1 MECAPL
7 VRLCAAKAYHCA
19 CREVIVDWRDD
30 CVERQRYLMADES
43 VFDEYS
49 ERDRISY
56 DIGLAENAALL
67 EFYSSD
73 PNMMDGVDPSRVM
86 RARRAKMAKVSPI
99 YQRIYDK
106 TAVQC
111 TAAPP
116 ILSWAKKAFPRLP
129 ENEALTT
136 LWDKVFKTLRIDGM
150 HDAVQQWQLRFAE
163 MQKQIQMLNALHLQS
178 LHYHNAQGTDIS
190 IQLPKDHEWHS
201 CLSRTKSGVTYAMNL
216 PSEEIYTVP
225 IKNGVDGIVY
235 GSIPLVYQ
243 GFVIKNYYLRFENGK
258 VVETGA
264 EEGADKLQALIGFDE
279 GASYLGEVALVPNDS
294 AIRKSGTLFY
304 NPLYDENASCHFA
317 LGMGLGEC
325 IRGGESMSQEELTAR
340 GVNQSKIHVD
350 FMIGTDDMSIT
361 GTTDCGRELP
371 IFVAGSFA
379 AMLFS

>member
-43 VFDEYS
+43 VFDKYS

-116 ILSWAKKAFPRLP
+116 ILSWAKKHFL
-129 ENEALTT
+129 
-136 LWDKVFKTLRIDGM
+136 VFLKMR
-150 HDAVQQWQLRFAE
+150 
-163 MQKQIQMLNALHLQS
+163 
-178 LHYHNAQGTDIS
+178 
-190 IQLPKDHEWHS
+190 P
-201 CLSRTKSGVTYAMNL
+201 
-216 PSEEIYTVP
+216 
-225 IKNGVDGIVY
+225 
-235 GSIPLVYQ
+235 
-243 GFVIKNYYLRFENGK
+243 
-258 VVETGA
+258 
-264 EEGADKLQALIGFDE
+264 
-279 GASYLGEVALVPNDS
+279 
-294 AIRKSGTLFY
+294 
-304 NPLYDENASCHFA
+304 
-317 LGMGLGEC
+317 
-325 IRGGESMSQEELTAR
+325 
-340 GVNQSKIHVD
+340 
-350 FMIGTDDMSIT
+350 
-361 GTTDCGRELP
+361 
-371 IFVAGSFA
+371 
-379 AMLFS
+379 